1 MQYRIAAHVQ
11 AMLSMAVD
19 RLSDQRGQGTV
30 EYVGVVVM
38 VTLLVAAMGVLAS
51 KWAAPV
57 GKELREAL
65 QDSINHATKGI
76 TQS

>member
-1 MQYRIAAHVQ
+1 MHYRVAANAQ
-11 AMLSMAVD
+11 ALLDATLT
-19 RLSDQRGQGTV
+19 RLSDRRGQGTV

-38 VTLLVAAMGVLAS
+38 VTLLVAAIGAAAT
-51 KWAAPV
+51 KWAVPV

-76 TQS
+76 QQS